1 MRESVIKSLLLHLGI
16 IVFLVVSANFHMPA
30 PKVMEVTLN
39 PAMPEPEKAVS
50 AVTVDQQKVE
60 QKIAELK
67 KQEEAK
73 KQAEAKRI
81 RDLERRANDARKQ
94 REAEDRRLKKLE
106 QQRRAKEKERAEAE
120 AQAKKARE
128 IQEKERAKAKQ
139 AEKQKQ
145 EAEAAA
151 KAAAEKRKAEE
162 EALKK
167 AEAERKRKAAEAE
180 AEAERKRKEAEAE
193 RKRQQALQEQMLQEQ
208 LAAEQAARNKIRQ
221 QQVLNEVD
229 KYKALIMARIQ
240 QTLLIDEKM
249 KNKQCRVNIRLGFN
263 GLVTQVKSLGGDKLV
278 CEAALRAV
286 RMADTLPV
294 SPDKDVFEQLK
305 NINLTIKPEF

>member
-1 MRESVIKSLLLHLGI
+1 MGASVVKSVLLHLAIAGL
-16 IVFLVVSANFHMPA
+16 LVATANFHMPA

-39 PAMPEPEKAVS
+39 PALPEPEKAVA

-73 KQAEAKRI
+73 KRAEAKRI

-106 QQRRAKEKERAEAE
+106 QQRRAKEKEKAEAE

-128 IQEKERAKAKQ
+128 IQEKERAKAQQ

-167 AEAERKRKAAEAE
+167 AEEERKRKA

-208 LAAEQAARNKIRQ
+208 LAAEQAARNKVRQ
-221 QQVLNEVD
+221 QQVVGEVE

-240 QTLLIDEKM
+240 QNFLKDEKM
-249 KNKQCRVNIRLGFN
+249 KGKECRLNIRLGFN
-263 GLVTQVKSLGGDKLV
+263 GLVTQVKSLGGDTLV
-278 CEAALRAV
+278 CEAAMRAV

-294 SPDKDVFEQLK
+294 SPDREVFEQLK
-305 NINLTIKPEF
+305 NINLTIAPQF

>member
-106 QQRRAKEKERAEAE
+106 QQRRAKEKEKAEAE

-180 AEAERKRKEAEAE
+180 AERKRKEAEAE

-221 QQVLNEVD
+221 QQVLSEVD

-263 GLVTQVKSLGGDKLV
+263 GLVTQVTSLGGDKLV

>member
-1 MRESVIKSLLLHLGI
+1 MDNLGSSVVKSVVLHLALAAG
-16 IVFLVVSANFHMPA
+16 LVASASLNFTHT
-30 PKVMEVTLN
+30 PKVMEVNLN
-39 PAMPEPEKAVS
+39 PSLPEPEKAVS
-50 AVTVDQQKVE
+50 AMTVDQQKVE

-67 KQEEAK
+67 KQEDDK

-94 REAEDRRLKKLE
+94 REAEDRRLKMLE
-106 QQRRAKEKERAEAE
+106 QQRRAKEKEKAEAE
-120 AQAKKARE
+120 AQAKRARE

-151 KAAAEKRKAEE
+151 KAAADKRKAEE

-167 AEAERKRKAAEAE
+167 AEE
-180 AEAERKRKEAEAE
+180 ERKRKEAEAE

-208 LAAEQAARNKIRQ
+208 LAKEQAARNKVRQ
-221 QQVLNEVD
+221 QQVLSEVD

-249 KNKQCRVNIRLGFN
+249 KGKQCRVNIRLGFN

-294 SPDKDVFEQLK
+294 SKDKDVFEQLK

>member
-106 QQRRAKEKERAEAE
+106 QQRRAKEKEKAEAE

-180 AEAERKRKEAEAE
+180 AERKRKEAEAE

-221 QQVLNEVD
+221 QQVLSEVD

-294 SPDKDVFEQLK
+294 TPDKDVFEQLK

>member
-106 QQRRAKEKERAEAE
+106 QQRRAKEKEKAEAE

-180 AEAERKRKEAEAE
+180 AERKRKEAEAE

-221 QQVLNEVD
+221 QQVLSEVD

>member
-1 MRESVIKSLLLHLGI
+1 MRESLIKSLLLHLGI
-16 IVFLVVSANFHMPA
+16 IGFLIGSANFHMPA

-39 PAMPEPEKAVS
+39 PAMPEPEKAVA

-106 QQRRAKEKERAEAE
+106 QQRRAKEKEKAEAE

-128 IQEKERAKAKQ
+128 IQEKERAKAQQ

-162 EALKK
+162 QALKK
-167 AEAERKRKAAEAE
+167 AEEERKRKAAE

-221 QQVLNEVD
+221 QQVVSEVD

>member
-106 QQRRAKEKERAEAE
+106 QQRRAKEKEKAEAE

-167 AEAERKRKAAEAE
+167 AEEERKRKAAE

-221 QQVLNEVD
+221 QQVLSEVD

-240 QTLLIDEKM
+240 QNFLKDEKM
-249 KNKQCRVNIRLGFN
+249 KGKECRLNIRLGFN
-263 GLVTQVKSLGGDKLV
+263 GLVTQVKSLGGDTLV
-278 CEAALRAV
+278 CEAAMRAV

-294 SPDKDVFEQLK
+294 SPDREVFEQLK
-305 NINLTIKPEF
+305 NINLTIAPQF

>member
-1 MRESVIKSLLLHLGI
+1 MGASVVKSVLLHLAIAGL
-16 IVFLVVSANFHMPA
+16 LVATANFHMPA

-39 PAMPEPEKAVS
+39 PALPEPEKAVA

-73 KQAEAKRI
+73 KRAEAKRI

-106 QQRRAKEKERAEAE
+106 QQRRAKEKEKAEAE

-128 IQEKERAKAKQ
+128 IQQKERAKAQQ

-167 AEAERKRKAAEAE
+167 AEEERKRKA

-208 LAAEQAARNKIRQ
+208 LAAEQAARNKVRQ
-221 QQVLNEVD
+221 QQVVGEVE

-240 QTLLIDEKM
+240 QNFLKDEKM
-249 KNKQCRVNIRLGFN
+249 KGKECRLNIRLGFN
-263 GLVTQVKSLGGDKLV
+263 GLVTQVKSLGGDTLV
-278 CEAALRAV
+278 CEAAMRAV

-294 SPDKDVFEQLK
+294 SKDREVFEQLK
-305 NINLTIKPEF
+305 NINLTIAPQF